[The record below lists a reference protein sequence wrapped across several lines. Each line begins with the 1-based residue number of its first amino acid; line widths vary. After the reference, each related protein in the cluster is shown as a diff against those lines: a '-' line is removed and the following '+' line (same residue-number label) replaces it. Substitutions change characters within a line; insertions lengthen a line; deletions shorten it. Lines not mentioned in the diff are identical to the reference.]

1 MFSVDF
7 TCPKISGVLQ
17 RKESNRAKITGIVQL
32 LFLSLAH
39 VCQSRH
45 NDVISHV
52 GSIFSAN
59 KFVAPVTFG
68 GINNL
73 NVSGG
78 EKGQNKLYLIIII
91 MGIFFWNV
99 SGGEKGQNKLYF
111 PLWSC

>member
-1 MFSVDF
+1 MFPVDF
-7 TCPKISGVLQ
+7 SCPKISGVHSHIVLQ
-17 RKESNRAKITGIVQL
+17 RRKGNRAKITGIAQL

-59 KFVAPVTFG
+59 KLAALVTFG

-73 NVSGG
+73 NASGG
-78 EKGQNKLYLIIII
+78 ET
-91 MGIFFWNV
+91 
-99 SGGEKGQNKLYF
+99 GQNKLYF

>member
-7 TCPKISGVLQ
+7 SCPKISGVHSHIVLQ
-17 RKESNRAKITGIVQL
+17 CRQGNRAKITGIAQL

-52 GSIFSAN
+52 GSIFGAN
-59 KFVAPVTFG
+59 KFAALVTFG
-68 GINNL
+68 GINSL
-73 NVSGG
+73 NASGG
-78 EKGQNKLYLIIII
+78 EI
-91 MGIFFWNV
+91 
-99 SGGEKGQNKLYF
+99 GQNKLYF